1 MGVQI
6 GAQQHAVNAYRS
18 AVHRFNELAYTIS
31 ITPPYWIKVIWYL
44 FGNGRETDRVVR
56 ELKELSNKVWCPQY
70 LKFAKILSKKQFFFE
85 PALLSYKNS

>member
-56 ELKELSNKVWCPQY
+56 ELKELSNKV
-70 LKFAKILSKKQFFFE
+70 
-85 PALLSYKNS
+85 